1 MNQLLISK
9 YLQIL
14 RKKHGL
20 TQEDLANELSIS
32 RQAIS
37 KWETANT
44 LPDLDI
50 LLKLSNLYQV
60 TINEILEPTIKTPHI
75 NSFEQIIE
83 LNRNEIKVI
92 LSNFTKEDIV
102 KASMGTSPQVN
113 DFLIDLYPE
122 INFKLEQE
130 KIGRIRV
137 NDIEEIHN
145 GIVSLINLSNVTISS
160 H

>member
-14 RKKHGL
+14 RKNHGL

-102 KASMGTSPQVN
+102 KASMGISPQVN

-145 GIVSLINLSNVTISS
+145 GIVSLINLSNVTILS